1 MRVKPEGCSL
11 KRVPMLADLTP
22 EAMRAVEQL
31 CTWRKYGPG
40 EEIVG
45 YQDSSDDVYFVISGS
60 AKVKIYS
67 TGGREVGFRDLGPG
81 DVFGEYAAIDGAPRS
96 ASIEAECDCVV
107 AMMRSTDFLT
117 LVTGTSEAAL
127 AIMRHLVKQLRSL
140 TLRVFEFSTL
150 AVNNRI
156 QAELL
161 RLAREADHAV
171 DGDANVAR
179 IPNPPKHADLAVR
192 ISTNREAVTR
202 HLSALDRNG
211 VLHRHAGAWIIKDV
225 ARLEAMVR
233 EARNK

>member
-1 MRVKPEGCSL
+1 MRVKPDRRALRRNS
-11 KRVPMLADLTP
+11 MLSDLSDD
-22 EAMRAVEQL
+22 ALGAVEQL
-31 CTWRKYGPG
+31 CVWRRYVAG

-45 YQDSSDDVYFVISGS
+45 YQDEGDDVYFVISGQ

-81 DVFGEYAAIDGAPRS
+81 DMFGEFAAIDGAVRS
-96 ASIEAECDCVV
+96 ASIEAYADCVV
-107 AMMRSTDFLT
+107 AVMQSPDFVALITHESDASLAMMKHF
-117 LVTGTSEAAL
+117 
-127 AIMRHLVKQLRSL
+127 VKQLRTL

-161 RLAREADHAV
+161 RLAREAGESV
-171 DGDANVAR
+171 DGDPNVVR
-179 IPNPPKHADLAVR
+179 ISRPPKHSDLAGR
-192 ISTNREAVTR
+192 ISSNREAVTR
-202 HLSALDRNG
+202 HLSHLNRIG
-211 VLHRHAGAWIIKDV
+211 VLEKVKGAWVIKDM

>member
-1 MRVKPEGCSL
+1 MRVKPNRRSL

-22 EAMRAVEQL
+22 EALSAAEQL

-45 YQDSSDDVYFVISGS
+45 YQDSGDDVYFVISGA

-67 TGGREVGFRDLGPG
+67 TGGREVGFRDLRPG

-96 ASIEAECDCVV
+96 ASIEVETECVV
-107 AMMRSTDFLT
+107 AMMRSADFLT
-117 LVTGTSEAAL
+117 VVTGSSEASL
-127 AIMRHLVKQLRSL
+127 ATLRHLVKQLRSL

-161 RLAREADHAV
+161 RLAREADQPV

-179 IPNPPKHADLAVR
+179 IPNPPKHADLAGR

-202 HLSALDRNG
+202 HLSYLSRNG
-211 VLHRHAGAWIIKDV
+211 VLHRPSGSWIIKDV

-233 EARNK
+233 EARSK